1 MDYCKYHPIQ
11 AATYHCTDCSI
22 YTCDSCIND
31 GKNQRYE
38 GGRCFTCGEELDCQG
53 ARNTATPFW
62 RRLPESFRYPLES
75 NAIILIIGISI
86 ISAIVSSLPFGFI
99 LVVAVEGAFIKYCFS
114 CLNDTSDGKFTA
126 PKIESAYKGALSI
139 ALMMIGLGICAFSI
153 IFLIEKL
160 TNPGIANF
168 IAVLM
173 VVSTPAI
180 VIVYAI
186 TDDLKTAV
194 NPISILRLM
203 LNVGLSYGLLLGFI
217 LLMFGSVNLI
227 NQFIGENVSF
237 LSGVIQSIVT
247 NYYLVVLFHM
257 MGYMI
262 FQYQAELGFSARV
275 DDGVLREK
283 RDDIDVLKSRIDI
296 TIKEGDYEEAA
307 LIFEKTIKSFPKERY
322 FFEQYFQF
330 LMAVDLKQKQSEWMK
345 DFIPK
350 YFEFLIKNNLLNKIP
365 TSYKL
370 VINKD
375 KEYQFNSA
383 ELKLNVAKA
392 CFTKGEARLVVH
404 LLNGLHKKHPD
415 FEFSSESYL
424 LMEDALDT
432 LPKMQEKA
440 EKYRKFSHKIMK

>member
-1 MDYCKYHPIQ
+1 MDYCKYHPIE

-53 ARNTATPFW
+53 ARNTAIPFW
-62 RRLPESFRYPLES
+62 RRLPESFRYPLDS
-75 NAIILIIGISI
+75 NAIILIIAISI
-86 ISAIVSSLPFGFI
+86 VSAIVISLPFGFI
-99 LVVAVEGAFIKYCFS
+99 LAVAVEGAFIKYCFT
-114 CLNDTSDGKFTA
+114 CLNDTSDGNFNV
-126 PKIESAYKGALSI
+126 PKIERAYKGAISI
-139 ALMMIGLGICAFSI
+139 ALMMIGLVICAFSI
-153 IFLIEKL
+153 VFLIEKL
-160 TNPGIANF
+160 INPAIANF
-168 IAVLM
+168 VAVLM
-173 VVSTPAI
+173 VISTPAV

-217 LLMFGSVNLI
+217 LLMVGSVNVI
-227 NQFIGENVSF
+227 NQFIGENISF
-237 LSGVIQSIVT
+237 LSGVIQSMVT

-275 DDGVLREK
+275 DSDVLREK
-283 RDDIDVLKSRIDI
+283 RNDIDVLKSRIDV
-296 TIKEGDYEEAA
+296 TIKEGDYEEVA
-307 LIFEKTIKSFPKERY
+307 LIFEKAIKNFPKEKY

-350 YFEFLIKNNLLNKIP
+350 YFDFLIKNNLQNKMP
-365 TSYKL
+365 TSYKF
-370 VINKD
+370 VINKN

-383 ELKLNVAKA
+383 ELKLKVAKA
-392 CFTKGEARLVVH
+392 CFKKGEARLVAH
-404 LLNGLHKKHPD
+404 ILKDLHKQHPKFD
-415 FEFSSESYL
+415 GLSEAYL
-424 LMEDALDT
+424 LMADALDT
-432 LPKMQEKA
+432 LPKMKQKA
-440 EKYRKFSHKIMK
+440 DKYRQFSKVLNK